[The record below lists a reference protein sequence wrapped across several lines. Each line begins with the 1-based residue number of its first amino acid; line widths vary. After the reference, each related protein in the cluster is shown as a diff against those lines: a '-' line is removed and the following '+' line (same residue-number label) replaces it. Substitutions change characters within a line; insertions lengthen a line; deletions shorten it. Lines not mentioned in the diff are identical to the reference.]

1 MPSVVDP
8 DGRIYV
14 RAKDGCI
21 VAGGFEE
28 NAQPA
33 FEDMEHM
40 PGGWV
45 NVGRKT
51 CLVDCVMD
59 GWIGN
64 CGSR

>member
-1 MPSVVDP
+1 MELPDFSEMPSVVDP

-33 FEDMEHM
+33 FEEMEHM
-40 PGGWV
+40 PGGWAAWDARGGV
-45 NVGRKT
+45 
-51 CLVDCVMD
+51 CD
-59 GWIGN
+59 W
-64 CGSR
+64 